1 MKPLKS
7 LISTYKADRLIFKT
21 IYQKLETKYNYIYF
35 HCIVIN
41 WYGLFTDYFIIDNL
55 AVFVDLHILLVTL
68 GSLIALS
75 IPYVFLILY
84 YGIIKYYANAVIFDK
99 MKRLVIINGTGCNI
113 YCMCH
118 RIHHKTLWRFSINDF
133 KYSYYFNYSYC

>member
-21 IYQKLETKYNYIYF
+21 IYQKLETKIQLY
-35 HCIVIN
+35 
-41 WYGLFTDYFIIDNL
+41 LFPLALLLTGMVYLPIILLLTNL

-99 MKRLVIINGTGCNI
+99 MKRLVIINGTVVAIFIACAIGFI
-113 YCMCH
+113 IKRYGGF
-118 RIHHKTLWRFSINDF
+118 L
-133 KYSYYFNYSYC
+133 